1 VTPEVWATIIT
12 SLVVPI
18 LVRVVAHY
26 LPWITQDVPG
36 TPLDDGLGTHPLD
49 EP

>member
-1 VTPEVWATIIT
+1 MSGDMWATIIT

-26 LPWITQDVPG
+26 LPWLADDVPG
-36 TPLDDGLGTHPLD
+36 TSLDDPLAGKK
-49 EP
+49 